1 VNPKSIIINGT
12 TSVTATFTQ
21 SILHHFDFDPISS
34 PQTAGSAFAITITAK
49 DQHENIVTSYTGSN
63 TLSDSTGTIS
73 PTSTGAFSAG
83 VWTGSVTITKAQTGV
98 TITTT
103 GDSKTGTSN
112 NFNVNPTSSSVQSAT
127 GTGSV
132 VFSPDAGVIEGLT
145 AVSESTLPSAGKP
158 SLTFPHGNFTFRI
171 TGLGVGQ
178 TVTVTVTLPSDLP
191 TTASYWKYHAS
202 EGGWIQIPIGS
213 NDGDNVITIT
223 LVDGGLGDDDGIANG
238 VIVDQGGPGTSRAA
252 APVGGVLM
260 AVNKLA
266 VLVPY
271 LALVGLIAAASSL
284 YALRRRCRS

>member
-1 VNPKSIIINGT
+1 
-12 TSVTATFTQ
+12 
-21 SILHHFDFDPISS
+21 
-34 PQTAGSAFAITITAK
+34 
-49 DQHENIVTSYTGSN
+49 
-63 TLSDSTGTIS
+63 
-73 PTSTGAFSAG
+73 
-83 VWTGSVTITKAQTGV
+83 
-98 TITTT
+98 
-103 GDSKTGTSN
+103 
-112 NFNVNPTSSSVQSAT
+112 
-127 GTGSV
+127 
-132 VFSPDAGVIEGLT
+132 
-145 AVSESTLPSAGKP
+145 LPSAGKP